1 MAQFRAVIKG
11 QRGEASRLGSA
22 RTGILATVDGWNSGV
37 MVEGAVYAGNGQD
50 LFGIYVTGGS
60 NRGQRMEYIGAVTV
74 KDGKAVFI
82 PADRV

>member
-37 MVEGAVYAGNGQD
+37 AIRAYVDENGQD
-50 LFGIYVTGGS
+50 CFELHATGGS
-60 NRGQRMEYIGAVTV
+60 NAQIKSKYIGVITV
-74 KDGKAVFI
+74 VGFDGVNGERI
-82 PADRV
+82 